1 MKAFREITDW
11 DSDFAVPNHVYF
23 LNDSKDKMY
32 GYVQAGTGVV
42 QTMRT
47 PYRFHIRGRKFKE
60 VKNTWNFRIDETP
73 EPVRGQEFKVLG
85 STGKIYTVTDEG
97 GAWSCT
103 CPASKWQKGDCKH
116 IVQVRNSSAQ
126 PAMT

>member
-1 MKAFREITDW
+1 MKAFLEITEW

-23 LNDSKDKMY
+23 LNDSRDKMY

-42 QTMRT
+42 QTMRA
-47 PYRFHIRGRKFKE
+47 PYRFHTRGRKFKE
-60 VKNTWNFRIDETP
+60 VANTWRFGAEEEVP
-73 EPVRGQEFKVLG
+73 EIRGTEYKVLG
-85 STGKIYTVTDEG
+85 SRGNIYTVTDEG

-116 IVQVRNSSAQ
+116 IKELKNQKI
-126 PAMT
+126 